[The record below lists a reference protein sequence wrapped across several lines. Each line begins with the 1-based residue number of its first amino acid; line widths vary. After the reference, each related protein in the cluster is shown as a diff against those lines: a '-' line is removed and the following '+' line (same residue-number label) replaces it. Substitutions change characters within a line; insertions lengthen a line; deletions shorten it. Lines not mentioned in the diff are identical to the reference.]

1 MKTNVKKITAIILS
15 AMLLLCSIPLISFAA
30 EYEGEC
36 GENMRWS
43 LSGGALEITGS
54 GAMTEYEDSE
64 DIPWNN
70 YCENITKVVIADGV
84 TTVSSKAFASCP
96 NLTEA
101 VIPTSLTELS
111 PGMFAGCGF
120 KEFTVPSTIE
130 KIGRWAFSN
139 CLHLESITL
148 SDGIKE
154 ICGYAFLY
162 CPIKTVTIPGSVKR
176 IGGYFSEE
184 EQEIVDIAPFQFCE
198 SLETVIL
205 EEGVEELGYAAFWDC
220 PAIKNVVLPDTLK
233 TVGMNAFGG
242 CVELESLVIPASVEK
257 FDMYAVC
264 YCPKLKDIY
273 YKGTQEQWNEIEIA
287 EENEELKAIPVHYGY
302 VTVDDI
308 LPEDGAIIRTP
319 STDTVKYGET
329 LVLHSGIEALPD
341 GMKIV
346 WTAEG
351 EGVTLIPSEDT
362 LSCKVSCEKNGSFTV
377 TATLVDED
385 GNVAT
390 DMYGNEIVSE
400 QEIESKVNFI
410 YKLISFIKNLFGF
423 SRTILQ
429 AV

>member
-15 AMLLLCSIPLISFAA
+15 AMLLLCSIPLVSFAA

-43 LSGGALEITGS
+43 LSDGVLEITGS
-54 GAMTEYEDSE
+54 GAMTEYDPYTDS
-64 DIPWNN
+64 PWFE
-70 YCENITKVVIADGV
+70 YRKSVTKVLVADGV
-84 TTVSSKAFASCP
+84 TSVCTGA
-96 NLTEA
+96 
-101 VIPTSLTELS
+101 
-111 PGMFAGCGF
+111 FAGCINMKDAVLPPSLKELSVGMFYSCGF
-120 KEFTVPSTIE
+120 EHFDIPDTVE
-130 KIGRWAFSN
+130 KIGTSAFKECYLLESVTIPDSVKLICGNAFS
-139 CLHLESITL
+139 
-148 SDGIKE
+148 
-154 ICGYAFLY
+154 YAGL
-162 CPIKTVTIPGSVKR
+162 KSVTIPGSVKI
-176 IGGYFSEE
+176 IGGYWSEE
-184 EQEIVDIAPFQFCE
+184 EQFIVDIAPFQYCDN
-198 SLETVIL
+198 LETVIL
-205 EEGVEELGYAAFWDC
+205 EEGVEELGYATFWDC

-308 LPEDGAIIRTP
+308 LPEDGQIIRTP
-319 STDTVKYGET
+319 STDAIRYGET

-390 DMYGNEIVSE
+390 DMYGNEIVTE

-429 AV
+429 AA